1 MATMKPIFACR
12 PVPRS
17 KLDTQPLMPRRR
29 KPRCL
34 RR

>member
-1 MATMKPIFACR
+1 MTAMKPIFARR

-29 KPRCL
+29 KPRCV